1 MYIEC
6 KYTIMLRNQLNPEI
20 TKLIREHDRTPY
32 ENASRRNAI
41 KRQILFL
48 MESVKL
54 DEQFSYA

>member
-1 MYIEC
+1 
-6 KYTIMLRNQLNPEI
+6 MLRNQLNPEI